1 MPFNVPTVTTSDISF
16 GPAVVYLGAAGA
28 TPSVDVGAIT
38 EDGVSV
44 EITSEKRYIAQGNP
58 RINYYNFTQ
67 AQSVMV
73 GFTSIEWDF
82 ENFVK
87 ALGAGVTT
95 GSGASPDTFS
105 FGGDPLVDEVA
116 IHVQHYMASS
126 GNTLNVY
133 VWKATSE
140 QGLTMPFGQD
150 EHQFEFKFTA
160 LASNTEWNG
169 GATAAST
176 RLIKLSREA

>member
-1 MPFNVPTVTTSDISF
+1 MPYNVPTVTTSDISF
-16 GPAVVYLGAAGA
+16 GPARIFIGDAGA

-38 EDGVSV
+38 EDGVSL

-58 RINYYNFTQ
+58 RVNYYNFSQ

-82 ENFVK
+82 DNFKYAV
-87 ALGAGVTT
+87 GAGTT
-95 GSGASPDTFS
+95 AADGSEFA
-105 FGGDPLVDEVA
+105 FGGDPIVKETAL
-116 IHVQHYMASS
+116 HVQHYMASS
-126 GNTLNVY
+126 GNTLDMY

-140 QGLTMPFGQD
+140 QGITLPLGQD

-160 LASNTEWNG
+160 LATDTAWDGSTALA
-169 GATAAST
+169 ATDK
-176 RLIKLSREA
+176 LIKIVRSS

>member
-1 MPFNVPTVTTSDISF
+1 MPYNVPTVTTSDISF
-16 GPAVVYLGAAGA
+16 GPARVFIGAAGS
-28 TPSVDVGAIT
+28 TPAVDVGAIT

-44 EITSEKRYIAQGNP
+44 EITSEKRTISQGNP
-58 RINYYNFTQ
+58 RINYYTFTQ

-82 ENFVK
+82 ENFAS
-87 ALGAGVTT
+87 ALGAGATT
-95 GSGASPDTFS
+95 TSGSADTFS

-116 IHVQHYMASS
+116 LHVQHYMASS

-140 QGLTMPFGQD
+140 QGITMPFGQD
-150 EHQFEFKFTA
+150 EHQFEFKFSA
-160 LASNTEWNG
+160 IASNTDWAG
-169 GATAAST
+169 GATSAIT
-176 RLIKLSREA
+176 RLIKLEREK